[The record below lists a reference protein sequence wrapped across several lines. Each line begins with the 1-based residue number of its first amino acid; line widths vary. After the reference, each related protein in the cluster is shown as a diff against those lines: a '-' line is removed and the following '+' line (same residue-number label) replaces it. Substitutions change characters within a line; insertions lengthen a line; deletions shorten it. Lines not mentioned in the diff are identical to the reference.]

1 VPGCWAQWFIPIIPA
16 TLEAV
21 EIQKIMVQGQ
31 IKPLSEKQL
40 KQKGLNVAE
49 VVEHLPNKPQYQ
61 KKTNPKKKAKNSST
75 SPSPVES
82 SSCMLS
88 SAVTTLPLRGL
99 LLKRQARPHSHPRP
113 YHLPSFSLNSIR
125 TILQIAT
132 VSPWLGGAPSSI

>member
-49 VVEHLPNKPQYQ
+49 VVEHLPN
-61 KKTNPKKKAKNSST
+61 NHEA
-75 SPSPVES
+75 
-82 SSCMLS
+82 LS
-88 SAVTTLPLRGL
+88 S
-99 LLKRQARPHSHPRP
+99 
-113 YHLPSFSLNSIR
+113 FF
-125 TILQIAT
+125 
-132 VSPWLGGAPSSI
+132 